1 MEGDAGASRLN
12 PADTDDSSS
21 EPHEAEQTSTETTA
35 EGLAETE
42 AEDVSGAE
50 VDLDTET
57 EAEDVSGAEVDLD
70 TETEAE
76 DVSEAEVDLDTET
89 DAEDVS
95 EAEVD
100 LDTETDAEDVSE
112 AEVDL
117 DTETEAE
124 DVSEAEVDLDTET
137 EAEDES
143 EAEVDLDTETEAE
156 DESEG
161 GSPLVVGVNPSR
173 LGRGWLIGITAALLV
188 LAGGVGTGGYF
199 ALRANQESQAI
210 ARHDVEAVQAA
221 KDCVVAT
228 QAPDVNAMTAGAQ
241 KIIDCSTGSFRSQA
255 VLYSSLFVE
264 AYQVANVHTQ
274 VSDMRAGA
282 ERNYDDGSV
291 DVLVAFRV
299 KVSNS
304 QTQDREI
311 GYRLRGKMAPG

>member
-1 MEGDAGASRLN
+1 MEGDAGARRLN

-42 AEDVSGAE
+42 
-50 VDLDTET
+50 
-57 EAEDVSGAEVDLD
+57 
-70 TETEAE
+70 
-76 DVSEAEVDLDTET
+76 
-89 DAEDVS
+89 
-95 EAEVD
+95 
-100 LDTETDAEDVSE
+100 
-112 AEVDL
+112 
-117 DTETEAE
+117 
-124 DVSEAEVDLDTET
+124 SEAEVDLDTET

-161 GSPLVVGVNPSR
+161 GSPPVVEGNPSR
-173 LGRGWLIGITAALLV
+173 LGRGWLIGVAAALLV
-188 LAGGVGTGGYF
+188 LAGGIGAGGYF

-210 ARHDVEAVQAA
+210 ARHDVEAVNAA

-255 VLYSSLFVE
+255 VLYSSLFVQ
-264 AYQVANVHTQ
+264 AYQVANVRAQ

-304 QTQDREI
+304 QMQDREV
-311 GYRLRGKMAPG
+311 GYRLRVKMAPAEGQYRIANIDQVAK

>member
-1 MEGDAGASRLN
+1 MEGDAGTRRLN
-12 PADTDDSSS
+12 PAETDDSSS
-21 EPHEAEQTSTETTA
+21 AEVKSEDSSASEIGTDQIGTADEAEQTSTETTA
-35 EGLAETE
+35 EGLVETE
-42 AEDVSGAE
+42 
-50 VDLDTET
+50 
-57 EAEDVSGAEVDLD
+57 
-70 TETEAE
+70 
-76 DVSEAEVDLDTET
+76 
-89 DAEDVS
+89 
-95 EAEVD
+95 
-100 LDTETDAEDVSE
+100 AEDVSE

-124 DVSEAEVDLDTET
+124 DVSEAEAGKV
-137 EAEDES
+137 
-143 EAEVDLDTETEAE
+143 TETEAE

-161 GSPLVVGVNPSR
+161 GEPPVVEGNPSR

-210 ARHDVEAVQAA
+210 ARHDAEAVRAA

-241 KIIDCSTGSFRSQA
+241 KIIDCSTGNFRAQA
-255 VLYSSLFVE
+255 VLYSSLFVQ
-264 AYQVANVHTQ
+264 AYQVANVRAQ

-304 QTQDREI
+304 QAQDREV
-311 GYRLRGKMAPG
+311 GYRLRVKMVPAEGQYRIANIDQVAK

>member
-35 EGLAETE
+35 EGLAET
-42 AEDVSGAE
+42 
-50 VDLDTET
+50 
-57 EAEDVSGAEVDLD
+57 
-70 TETEAE
+70 
-76 DVSEAEVDLDTET
+76 
-89 DAEDVS
+89 
-95 EAEVD
+95 
-100 LDTETDAEDVSE
+100 DAEDVSE

-137 EAEDES
+137 D
-143 EAEVDLDTETEAE
+143 AE

-221 KDCVVAT
+221 KDC
-228 QAPDVNAMTAGAQ
+228 
-241 KIIDCSTGSFRSQA
+241 
-255 VLYSSLFVE
+255 
-264 AYQVANVHTQ
+264 
-274 VSDMRAGA
+274 
-282 ERNYDDGSV
+282 
-291 DVLVAFRV
+291 
-299 KVSNS
+299 
-304 QTQDREI
+304 
-311 GYRLRGKMAPG
+311 

>member
-1 MEGDAGASRLN
+1 
-12 PADTDDSSS
+12 
-21 EPHEAEQTSTETTA
+21 
-35 EGLAETE
+35 
-42 AEDVSGAE
+42 
-50 VDLDTET
+50 
-57 EAEDVSGAEVDLD
+57 LD

-76 DVSEAEVDLDTET
+76 DVSEAEVD
-89 DAEDVS
+89 AEDVS

-100 LDTETDAEDVSE
+100 
-112 AEVDL
+112 
-117 DTETEAE
+117 
-124 DVSEAEVDLDTET
+124 
-137 EAEDES
+137 
-143 EAEVDLDTETEAE
+143 AE

-255 VLYSSLFVE
+255 VLYSSLFVQ
-264 AYQVANVHTQ
+264 AYQVANVRAQ

-311 GYRLRGKMAPG
+311 GYRLRVKMAPAEGQYRIANIDQVAK

>member
-21 EPHEAEQTSTETTA
+21 SEVKSEDSSESEVGTDQIGTADEAEQTSTETTA

-42 AEDVSGAE
+42 
-50 VDLDTET
+50 
-57 EAEDVSGAEVDLD
+57 
-70 TETEAE
+70 
-76 DVSEAEVDLDTET
+76 
-89 DAEDVS
+89 
-95 EAEVD
+95 
-100 LDTETDAEDVSE
+100 AEDVSE

-137 EAEDES
+137 EAEDVS
-143 EAEVDLDTETEAE
+143 EAEVDSDAETEAE
-156 DESEG
+156 DVSEG

-241 KIIDCSTGSFRSQA
+241 KIIDCSTGGFRSQA

-311 GYRLRGKMAPG
+311 GYRLRVKMAPADGQYRIANIDQVAK

>member
-35 EGLAETE
+35 EGLVETE
-42 AEDVSGAE
+42 AEDE
-50 VDLDTET
+50 VDLDTE
-57 EAEDVSGAEVDLD
+57 AD
-70 TETEAE
+70 
-76 DVSEAEVDLDTET
+76 
-89 DAEDVS
+89 
-95 EAEVD
+95 
-100 LDTETDAEDVSE
+100 
-112 AEVDL
+112 
-117 DTETEAE
+117 
-124 DVSEAEVDLDTET
+124 
-137 EAEDES
+137 
-143 EAEVDLDTETEAE
+143 AE

-161 GSPLVVGVNPSR
+161 GSPPVVEGNPSR

-241 KIIDCSTGSFRSQA
+241 KIIDCSTGGFRSQA

-311 GYRLRGKMAPG
+311 GYRLRVKMAPAEGQYRIANIDQVAK

>member
-42 AEDVSGAE
+42 AEDQ
-50 VDLDTET
+50 
-57 EAEDVSGAEVDLD
+57 
-70 TETEAE
+70 
-76 DVSEAEVDLDTET
+76 
-89 DAEDVS
+89 
-95 EAEVD
+95 
-100 LDTETDAEDVSE
+100 SE

-124 DVSEAEVDLDTET
+124 DQSEAEVDLDTE
-137 EAEDES
+137 
-143 EAEVDLDTETEAE
+143 

-161 GSPLVVGVNPSR
+161 GSPPVVEGNPSR
-173 LGRGWLIGITAALLV
+173 LGRGWLIGVAAALLV
-188 LAGGVGTGGYF
+188 LAGGIGAGGYF

-210 ARHDVEAVQAA
+210 ARHDVEAVNAA

-255 VLYSSLFVE
+255 VLYSSLFVQ
-264 AYQVANVHTQ
+264 AYQVANVHAQ

-304 QTQDREI
+304 QMQDREV
-311 GYRLRGKMAPG
+311 GYRLRVKMAPAEGQYRIANIDQVAK

>member
-1 MEGDAGASRLN
+1 MEGDAGARRLN

-42 AEDVSGAE
+42 
-50 VDLDTET
+50 
-57 EAEDVSGAEVDLD
+57 
-70 TETEAE
+70 
-76 DVSEAEVDLDTET
+76 
-89 DAEDVS
+89 
-95 EAEVD
+95 
-100 LDTETDAEDVSE
+100 
-112 AEVDL
+112 
-117 DTETEAE
+117 
-124 DVSEAEVDLDTET
+124 
-137 EAEDES
+137 S

-161 GSPLVVGVNPSR
+161 GSPPVVEGNPSR
-173 LGRGWLIGITAALLV
+173 LGRGWLIGVAAALLV
-188 LAGGVGTGGYF
+188 LAGGIGAGGYF

-210 ARHDVEAVQAA
+210 ARHDVEAVNAA

-255 VLYSSLFVE
+255 VLYSSLFVQ
-264 AYQVANVHTQ
+264 AYQVANVRAQ

-304 QTQDREI
+304 QMQDREV
-311 GYRLRGKMAPG
+311 GYRLRVKMAPAEGQYRIANIDQVAK

>member
-21 EPHEAEQTSTETTA
+21 SEVKSEDSSESEVGTDQIGTADEAEQTSTETTA

-42 AEDVSGAE
+42 
-50 VDLDTET
+50 
-57 EAEDVSGAEVDLD
+57 
-70 TETEAE
+70 
-76 DVSEAEVDLDTET
+76 
-89 DAEDVS
+89 
-95 EAEVD
+95 
-100 LDTETDAEDVSE
+100 AEDVSE

-124 DVSEAEVDLDTET
+124 DVSEAEVDSDAET
-137 EAEDES
+137 EAED
-143 EAEVDLDTETEAE
+143 V
-156 DESEG
+156 SEG

-241 KIIDCSTGSFRSQA
+241 KIIDCSTGGFRSQA

-311 GYRLRGKMAPG
+311 GYRLRVKMAPADGQYRIANIDQVAK

>member
-35 EGLAETE
+35 EGL
-42 AEDVSGAE
+42 V
-50 VDLDTET
+50 
-57 EAEDVSGAEVDLD
+57 
-70 TETEAE
+70 
-76 DVSEAEVDLDTET
+76 ET

-100 LDTETDAEDVSE
+100 LDTETDAETD
-112 AEVDL
+112 
-117 DTETEAE
+117 
-124 DVSEAEVDLDTET
+124 
-137 EAEDES
+137 
-143 EAEVDLDTETEAE
+143 AE

-161 GSPLVVGVNPSR
+161 GNPPVVVVNPSR

-188 LAGGVGTGGYF
+188 LAGGVGTGGYL

-241 KIIDCSTGSFRSQA
+241 KIIDCSTGGFRSQA
-255 VLYSSLFVE
+255 VLYSSLFIE

-311 GYRLRGKMAPG
+311 GYRLRVKMAPAEGQYRIANIDQVAK

>member
-35 EGLAETE
+35 EGLVETE
-42 AEDVSGAE
+42 AEDE
-50 VDLDTET
+50 VDLDTE
-57 EAEDVSGAEVDLD
+57 AD
-70 TETEAE
+70 
-76 DVSEAEVDLDTET
+76 
-89 DAEDVS
+89 
-95 EAEVD
+95 
-100 LDTETDAEDVSE
+100 
-112 AEVDL
+112 
-117 DTETEAE
+117 
-124 DVSEAEVDLDTET
+124 
-137 EAEDES
+137 
-143 EAEVDLDTETEAE
+143 AE

-161 GSPLVVGVNPSR
+161 GSPPVVEGNPSR
-173 LGRGWLIGITAALLV
+173 LGRGWLIGVAAALLV
-188 LAGGVGTGGYF
+188 LAGGIGAGGYF

-210 ARHDVEAVQAA
+210 ARHDVEAVNAA

-255 VLYSSLFVE
+255 VLYSSLFVQ

-311 GYRLRGKMAPG
+311 GYRLRVKMAPAEGQYRIANIDQVAK

>member
-12 PADTDDSSS
+12 HADTDDSSS

-42 AEDVSGAE
+42 AEE
-50 VDLDTET
+50 Q
-57 EAEDVSGAEVDLD
+57 
-70 TETEAE
+70 
-76 DVSEAEVDLDTET
+76 SEAEVDLVTEAE
-89 DAEDVS
+89 AEDQS
-95 EAEVD
+95 EAKVD
-100 LDTETDAEDVSE
+100 LDTEADAEDQ
-112 AEVDL
+112 
-117 DTETEAE
+117 
-124 DVSEAEVDLDTET
+124 
-137 EAEDES
+137 
-143 EAEVDLDTETEAE
+143 
-156 DESEG
+156 SEG
-161 GSPLVVGVNPSR
+161 GSPPVVEGNPSR
-173 LGRGWLIGITAALLV
+173 LGRGWLIGVAAALLV
-188 LAGGVGTGGYF
+188 LAGGIGAGGYF

-210 ARHDVEAVQAA
+210 ARHDVEAVNAA

-255 VLYSSLFVE
+255 VLYSSLFVQ
-264 AYQVANVHTQ
+264 AYQVANVRAQ

-311 GYRLRGKMAPG
+311 GYRLRVKMAPAEGQYRIANIDQVAK

>member
-12 PADTDDSSS
+12 PADADDSSS
-21 EPHEAEQTSTETTA
+21 SEVTAEETSTETTA
-35 EGLAETE
+35 EGLVETE
-42 AEDVSGAE
+42 
-50 VDLDTET
+50 
-57 EAEDVSGAEVDLD
+57 
-70 TETEAE
+70 
-76 DVSEAEVDLDTET
+76 
-89 DAEDVS
+89 
-95 EAEVD
+95 
-100 LDTETDAEDVSE
+100 AEDVSE

-137 EAEDES
+137 EAEDVS
-143 EAEVDLDTETEAE
+143 EAEVDLDAGTEAE
-156 DESEG
+156 DLSEG
-161 GSPLVVGVNPSR
+161 PNTPVVERNPSR

-210 ARHDVEAVQAA
+210 ARHDADAVRAA

-228 QAPDVNAMTAGAQ
+228 QAPDVEAMTAGAQ
-241 KIIDCSTGSFRSQA
+241 KIIDCSTGSFRAQA
-255 VLYSSLFVE
+255 VLYSSLFVQ
-264 AYQVANVHTQ
+264 AYQVANVRTQ

-282 ERNYDDGSV
+282 ERNNNDGSV

-304 QTQDREI
+304 QAQDREV
-311 GYRLRGKMAPG
+311 GYRLRVKMAPADGQYRIASIDQVAK

>member
-35 EGLAETE
+35 EGLVETE
-42 AEDVSGAE
+42 AEDE

-57 EAEDVSGAEVDLD
+57 EAEAEVDLG
-70 TETEAE
+70 
-76 DVSEAEVDLDTET
+76 TET
-89 DAEDVS
+89 DAEG
-95 EAEVD
+95 
-100 LDTETDAEDVSE
+100 
-112 AEVDL
+112 
-117 DTETEAE
+117 
-124 DVSEAEVDLDTET
+124 
-137 EAEDES
+137 
-143 EAEVDLDTETEAE
+143 
-156 DESEG
+156 ESEG
-161 GSPLVVGVNPSR
+161 GNPPIVGVNPSR

-241 KIIDCSTGSFRSQA
+241 KVIDCSTGSFRAQA
-255 VLYSSLFVE
+255 VLYSSLFVQ

-304 QTQDREI
+304 QMQDREV
-311 GYRLRGKMAPG
+311 GYRLRVKMAPAEGQYRIANIDQVAK

>member
-21 EPHEAEQTSTETTA
+21 SEVKSEDSSESEVGTDQIGTADEAEQTSTETTA

-42 AEDVSGAE
+42 AEDVS
-50 VDLDTET
+50 
-57 EAEDVSGAEVDLD
+57 
-70 TETEAE
+70 
-76 DVSEAEVDLDTET
+76 
-89 DAEDVS
+89 
-95 EAEVD
+95 
-100 LDTETDAEDVSE
+100 E

-124 DVSEAEVDLDTET
+124 E
-137 EAEDES
+137 
-143 EAEVDLDTETEAE
+143 
-156 DESEG
+156 ESEG

-228 QAPDVNAMTAGAQ
+228 QAPDVNA
-241 KIIDCSTGSFRSQA
+241 
-255 VLYSSLFVE
+255 
-264 AYQVANVHTQ
+264 
-274 VSDMRAGA
+274 
-282 ERNYDDGSV
+282 
-291 DVLVAFRV
+291 
-299 KVSNS
+299 
-304 QTQDREI
+304 
-311 GYRLRGKMAPG
+311 

>member
-35 EGLAETE
+35 EGLA
-42 AEDVSGAE
+42 
-50 VDLDTET
+50 
-57 EAEDVSGAEVDLD
+57 
-70 TETEAE
+70 
-76 DVSEAEVDLDTET
+76 

-112 AEVDL
+112 AGVDL
-117 DTETEAE
+117 DTETDTE
-124 DVSEAEVDLDTET
+124 DVSEAGVDLDTET
-137 EAEDES
+137 
-143 EAEVDLDTETEAE
+143 DTEG
-156 DESEG
+156 ESEG
-161 GSPLVVGVNPSR
+161 GGPPVVEGNSSR
-173 LGRGWLIGITAALLV
+173 LGRGWLIGITAALLL
-188 LAGGVGTGGYF
+188 LAGAVGTGGYF

-210 ARHDVEAVQAA
+210 ARHDAEAVRAA

-241 KIIDCSTGSFRSQA
+241 KIIDCSTGNFRAQA
-255 VLYSSLFVE
+255 VLYSSLFVQ
-264 AYQVANVHTQ
+264 AYQVANVHAQ
-274 VSDMRAGA
+274 VSDMRAGT
-282 ERNYDDGSV
+282 ERNNDDGSV

-304 QTQDREI
+304 QTQDREV
-311 GYRLRGKMAPG
+311 GYRLRVKMVHAEGQYRIANIDQVAK